1 MIAALPNLD
10 QMPNGERHFLQ
21 RDVIHRLRDLIGH
34 VPQDNCRPGNVRE
47 LDQPADFAG
56 LFEAMFELPYVF
68 LSIIITD
75 VADGRR
81 GYQFSLD

>member
-21 RDVIHRLRDLIGH
+21 RDVIHRSGDLISH
-34 VPQDNCRPGNVRE
+34 APQDNSAQETFEE

-56 LFEAMFELPYVF
+56 LFEEMF
-68 LSIIITD
+68 D
-75 VADGRR
+75 VTIRVPFDN
-81 GYQFSLD
+81 YN